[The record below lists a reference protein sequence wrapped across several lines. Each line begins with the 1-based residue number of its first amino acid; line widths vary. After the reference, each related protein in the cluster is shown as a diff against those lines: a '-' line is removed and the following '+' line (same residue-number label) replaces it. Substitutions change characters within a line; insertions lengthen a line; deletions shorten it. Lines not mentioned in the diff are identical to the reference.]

1 MKIVLLGN
9 AGAGKST
16 MAKRLIGNKQV
27 ALLSLD
33 DIAWNEGMV
42 RKPFSESISLLRQFI
57 SQNEQWI
64 IEGCYS
70 NLIAAALPYCDE
82 LRFLNPGIEVCVS
95 HCLQRPWEPEKFA
108 TSQAQQSMLSNLV
121 EWVKQYESR
130 NDEYGL
136 QSHRELF
143 NTFTGIKQEYSKVE
157 EYQ

>member
-16 MAKRLIGNKQV
+16 MAKRLVGNKKV

-33 DIAWNEGMV
+33 DIAWNEGIV
-42 RKPFSESISLLRQFI
+42 RKTFSESISLLRKFI

-64 IEGCYS
+64 IEGAYGD
-70 NLIAAALPYCDE
+70 LIAAALPYCDE

-108 TSQAQQSMLSNLV
+108 TPEAQQSMLSNLV

-136 QSHRELF
+136 QRHRELF
-143 NTFTGIKQEYSKVE
+143 NVFTGKKHEYCNVE
-157 EYQ
+157 KY